1 MTRKSL
7 PPLTWLRA
15 FEAAARHLSFT
26 LAAQELNLTQ
36 SAVSQHV
43 RSLEGF
49 LGRELF
55 IRRTRALHLTEAG
68 GNYLP
73 TVREAFD
80 VLARG
85 TRSFTGGDRGAALIL
100 QCNMAF
106 SIFWLAPRLPRL
118 YAAHPWLVLN
128 VVTALWDPETRAREA
143 GMEIRFGRP
152 GDMSDTATRLTQDM
166 CRPVCHPDY
175 MDGAPDLASARLF
188 DCAGVMANWEAWARH
203 TQHPFER
210 LSDINLASTYVVAI
224 EAALHKAGIALG
236 HEVLTHS
243 LVADGRL
250 IHPFEGAVPLPESY
264 FLLPPAQHEQTPAS
278 RAFADWLQSE
288 IATCPYA
295 MPETGM
301 QNPIT
306 A

>member
-1 MTRKSL
+1 M
-7 PPLTWLRA
+7 RA

-55 IRRTRALHLTEAG
+55 IRRTRALQLTEAG

-106 SIFWLAPRLPRL
+106 SIYWLAPRLPRL

-143 GMEIRFGRP
+143 AVEIRFGRP
-152 GDMSDTATRLTQDM
+152 GDMSDTATRLTRDH
-166 CRPVCHPDY
+166 CRPVCHPNY
-175 MDGAPDLASARLF
+175 MGGAPDLAQARLF
-188 DCAGVMANWEAWARH
+188 DCTGVMANWEAWMRH
-203 TQHPFER
+203 VEHPFDR
-210 LSDINLASTYVVAI
+210 VPDVNLASTYVVAI
-224 EAALHKAGIALG
+224 EAARHQAGIALG
-236 HEVLTHS
+236 HETLTHD
-243 LVADGRL
+243 LVESGHL
-250 IHPFEGAVPLPESY
+250 IHPFEGATPLPEGY
-264 FLLPPAQHEQTPAS
+264 FLLPPAQHEQTPATC
-278 RAFADWLQSE
+278 AFTDWLMAE
-288 IATCPYA
+288 IAACPYSVA
-295 MPETGM
+295 QMGGGIP
-301 QNPIT
+301 Q
-306 A
+306 